1 MENSRSMALLW
12 VRRQNDYKEIIN
24 GLISKEKDILATL
37 ANLPVQHTFIKKLEL
52 LSLCMDIISY
62 YVLLSDLS
70 KVFTKVKSEL
80 YLNEARKYVFKALI
94 YTEEVVSAYI
104 DVPFSEYEERLKV
117 IANFPDE
124 QRLILMNKL
133 GYSIDSVI
141 DALGENSK
149 WKWSYPE
156 WKGRYAVVLKNFI
169 DLKKYVAEF
178 DPRSV
183 GYQER
188 FLMMRRAKSS
198 LSEVADAYRQK
209 YELTSQRID
218 DIKLALQY
226 LGALKRIHAYLGENE
241 DVEAVKK
248 KYEVWKAK
256 MEDDLR
262 KQEHHQNAAKNN
274 KDAANTKKKG
284 FFGF

>member
-1 MENSRSMALLW
+1 MALLW
-12 VRRQNDYKEIIN
+12 VKRQNEYKLIISE
-24 GLISKEKDILATL
+24 LLSKEKEILSTL
-37 ANLPVQHTFIKKLEL
+37 DNLPLQHTLIKKLEL
-52 LSLCMDIISY
+52 LSLSMDIISY
-62 YVLLSDLS
+62 YVLLSELS
-70 KVFTKVKSEL
+70 KVFTKVRSEL

-94 YTEEVVSAYI
+94 YTEEVVTSYI
-104 DVPFSEYEERLKV
+104 DVPFSDYEERLKL
-117 IANFPDE
+117 IANFPDA
-124 QRLILMNKL
+124 QRLLLMNKL
-133 GYSIDSVI
+133 GYTIQSVI
-141 DALGENSK
+141 DALGDNSK

-198 LSEVADAYRQK
+198 LNEVADAYRQK

-218 DIKLALQY
+218 DIKLALAY
-226 LGALKRIHAYLGENE
+226 LGALKRIHGYLGENE

-256 MEDDLR
+256 MEDDQR
-262 KQEHHQNAAKNN
+262 KQEIHQNNAKNKEN
-274 KDAANTKKKG
+274 LMPKKKG